1 MNRTSRQK
9 INKETAGLNNTID
22 LLFLTDI
29 YRIFYPRA
37 AENTYFLSVYGTFS
51 RIDHILG
58 HKTSPNKF

>member
-1 MNRTSRQK
+1 MNRASRQK

-22 LLFLTDI
+22 VLFLTDI
-29 YRIFYPRA
+29 YRIFYPGA

-51 RIDHILG
+51 RIDYILG